1 MTKGLVNGIS
11 SFFSSKKILLYFFF
25 FWLILNLL
33 QAYFTGLFKDESYY
47 YFYSRHLAW
56 GYYDHPPLLALLIRS
71 GYDIFNNELGVRL
84 LVVLLSAFT
93 FLILQKLVNSVHFGL
108 VVILFFSFPVFHITG
123 FMAIPDTILVFFTVL
138 FFLTYREFTRN
149 RSVLNAVILGIVM
162 AGMFY
167 SKYLGIIIVFFT
179 VLSDLRLLVSRKFWL
194 SVIVTTLL
202 FLPHLAWQYLHDFP
216 TFYYH
221 LLERSHDEFFNWMNF
236 GDFLAGQ
243 VAMVNPL
250 LFIPVIWHLF
260 RFKPVNQYERA
271 LKFSA
276 AGSLLLPF
284 LLMLRGRVEANWTI
298 AGLVPLFII
307 ACIALERNAKLKS
320 YLYYTFGI
328 SLILILAARLML
340 ISQLIPEP
348 YRDKIHIE
356 SHGWKAFA
364 EKVSHLAGDRPVVFV
379 SSYQNASQ
387 YRFYTGLEAFSF
399 NSEIYRSNQYDL
411 EGIEQGLQG
420 REVLIVVSGKDLTE
434 EDILEYNL
442 ALSDSIRIPG
452 SGYQYHMIMK
462 DYRSYNFLPVET
474 LIRTIE
480 LKSGTEMVVP
490 IRIKN
495 PGESPVYF
503 GGDEQH
509 GVCIYWTLLQY
520 GKPVSA
526 RQFEDL
532 SGFTLE
538 KEYITFMLLEAPP
551 EPGTYYLRISIKSRW
566 LPLGINS
573 RIIKVKVT

>member
-1 MTKGLVNGIS
+1 MAKEPDNGFS
-11 SFFSSKKILLYFFF
+11 SFFSSKKILLYFLFL
-25 FWLILNLL
+25 WLILNLL
-33 QAYFTGLFKDESYY
+33 QAFFTGLFKDESYY
-47 YFYSRHLAW
+47 FFYSQHLAW

-71 GYDIFNNELGVRL
+71 GYEILNNELGVRL
-84 LVVLLSAFT
+84 LVVLLSAGT
-93 FLILQKLVNSVHFGL
+93 FLILHKLINTVHFGL
-108 VVILFFSFPVFHITG
+108 FVILFFSFPVFHITG
-123 FMAIPDTILVFFTVL
+123 FMAIPDTLLVFFTAL
-138 FFLTYREFTRN
+138 FFLTYREFTRD

-179 VLSDLRLLVSRKFWL
+179 VLSDLRLLASRKFWL

-221 LLERSHDEFFNWMNF
+221 LLERSHDEFFKWMNF

-250 LFIPVIWHLF
+250 LFIPIIWHLF
-260 RFKPVNQYERA
+260 RFKPVNQYEKA

-307 ACIALERNAKLKS
+307 ACFAFERNVKLKS

-328 SLILILAARLML
+328 SLILMLAARLML
-340 ISQLIPEP
+340 VSQLIPEP

-356 SHGWKAFA
+356 SHGWKEFA
-364 EKVSHLAGDRPVVFV
+364 EKVSRLAGERPVVFV

-387 YRFYTGLEAFSF
+387 YRFYSGKEAFSF
-399 NSEIYRSNQYDL
+399 NSELYRSNQYDL

-420 REVLIVVSGKDLTE
+420 REVMIVLSGKDLTE
-434 EDILEYNL
+434 EDILEHNL
-442 ALSDSIRIPG
+442 VLSDSIRIPG
-452 SGYQYHMIMK
+452 SGYQYHIIMK

-474 LIRTIE
+474 LSRAIALE
-480 LKSGTEMVVP
+480 SGTKMVVP

-503 GGDEQH
+503 GGDEQR
-509 GVCIYWTLLQY
+509 GVSIYWTLLQY

-532 SGFTLE
+532 SGFLLE
-538 KEYITFMLLEAPP
+538 EEYITSFLLEAPP
-551 EPGTYYLRISIKSRW
+551 EPGTYYLRVSIKSRW
-566 LPLGINS
+566 LPPGINS